1 MWFPTNRVGLVSTPE
16 FPGIKKNR
24 IMILLRKS
32 QAVGFNYWRISY
44 TSCMFFWAKP
54 SLTPT
59 KYHRNHINKHLQN
72 NPHPKNLHQKPT
84 SSPSIAKSPL
94 QGHQDVNLPAVP
106 IPATIAMHRHEAN
119 VLDEDLL
126 LDGWRSNRCRPLLVC
141 FGGAKNQGWFC
152 WGSNVGWGGVLMVG

>member
-32 QAVGFNYWRISY
+32 QAVGFNYWRIHIQVA
-44 TSCMFFWAKP
+44 CFFERNHPW
-54 SLTPT
+54 LQL

-126 LDGWRSNRCRPLLVC
+126 LDGWRSNRCRPLLV
-141 FGGAKNQGWFC
+141 FF
-152 WGSNVGWGGVLMVG
+152 WGGQEPGVVLLGF